1 MSDPHHIA
9 EWARLRETSIEIA
22 HAIFE
27 LAKNDEVLAQKFGTK
42 AAMKYCL

>member
-9 EWARLRETSIEIA
+9 DWARLRQTSVEIA

-27 LAKNDEVLAQKFGTK
+27 LAKIDEVLAE
-42 AAMKYCL
+42 

>member
-9 EWARLRETSIEIA
+9 DWARLRQTSVEIA

-27 LAKNDEVLAQKFGTK
+27 LAKNDEVLAEKFGKK
-42 AAMKYCL
+42 AATKSCH